1 MTGADLK
8 KAMRLTGRTSG
19 DSTVAYAFSRAVE
32 AALNIDVPPR
42 AIWLRAVMA
51 EIKRL
56 AKLVALFC
64 IFSWRVPWMTMMP
77 RADPEADP
85 ATAFTT
91 SEIAILDHLIG
102 DTGNRAAKSG
112 TLQLYLIKIARLG
125 GYRARTADPPPGNTV
140 VWRGLRRLA
149 DIQLG
154 TERTTSATYG

>member
-1 MTGADLK
+1 MAGADLE
-8 KAMRLTGRTSG
+8 KAVRLAGRTSG
-19 DSTVAYAFSRAVE
+19 DSTVAYAYAFSRAVE

-51 EIKRL
+51 ETERL

-64 IFSWRVPWMTMMP
+64 IVSWRVPWMTMMP

-91 SEIAILDHLIG
+91 SEIAILDRLIG

-112 TLQLYLIKIARLG
+112 TL
-125 GYRARTADPPPGNTV
+125 
-140 VWRGLRRLA
+140 
-149 DIQLG
+149 
-154 TERTTSATYG
+154 